1 MSLIF
6 LDIETTGLSP
16 FFDKIVTVQFL
27 TETGQAYIIKGK
39 ELDNLKAYRSAFEN
53 NTIVGHNLKFDTK
66 FLKQQYGINIT
77 HVYDTML
84 AELAIMGG
92 PASLEALKTREGRER
107 GGVALADLVLRYFGA
122 TMDKSHQCSFRL
134 GEELTPEQ
142 IEYCFNDLRYLPK
155 LMSAQQEKIKEMK
168 LESVVQTEMNMIP
181 VTVWLELSGIYYDSL
196 KLQEITK
203 KLQLQEKDLKY
214 ELYQMLGTSKISL
227 NSSQAM
233 VKALNARKV
242 PVTSCNKEELS
253 KFEHPIISK
262 LLEYK
267 TTNHLITSFANKLP
281 DYKNKRTGRV
291 HADFFQYGTKSGRFS
306 CKNPNL
312 QQQPSRFKEW
322 RTIFVATPGNKIV
335 ACDYSQIELRILGE
349 IAGEEEFMRA
359 YNNKEDLHKLTA
371 SKIFGKPL
379 DQVEK
384 KERSIAKTVNFGLN
398 YGMSSNG
405 LIKKLKTDAGI
416 DMSEEEAVTTIT
428 AFKKAYPKITQYMD
442 RVSQH
447 GAECREMRNAAGRYL
462 KIDPESDY
470 GAAGREAMNL
480 PIQSLCADMLKEAMP
495 RICAEL
501 DPLGV
506 KFVNTIHDEV
516 VFEVPEEHVEF
527 AEKLIK
533 EEMEKYGRKYMKKI
547 DCVAEVTISDY
558 WKKD

>member
-1 MSLIF
+1 MSFIF

-16 FFDKIVTVQFL
+16 FFDQIKTVQFL
-27 TETGQAYIIKGK
+27 TETGQTYIIHGK
-39 ELDNLKAYRSAFEN
+39 ELSNLRAYKSAFEN
-53 NTIVGHNLKFDTK
+53 NVIVGHNLKFDTK

-84 AELAIMGG
+84 AEFAIKGG
-92 PASLEALKTREGRER
+92 PASAETLKTREGRASN
-107 GGVALADLVLRYFGA
+107 GNALADLVYRYCGQI
-122 TMDKSHQCSFRL
+122 MDKSLQCSFRL
-134 GEELTPEQ
+134 GEELTQEQ

-155 LMSAQQEKIKEMK
+155 IMAAQMAKIKEMK
-168 LESVVQTEMNMIP
+168 LESVIQTEMDMVP
-181 VTVWLELSGIYYDSL
+181 VTVWLELSGIYYDTA

-214 ELYQMLGTSKISL
+214 ELYQMLGTSKLSL

-233 VKALNARKV
+233 IKALNSKKI

-267 TTNHLITSFANKLP
+267 TTSHLISSFANKLP
-281 DYKNKRTGRV
+281 DYRNKRTGRI

-322 RTIFVATPGNKIV
+322 RTIFVASPGCKIV

-349 IAGEEEFMRA
+349 IADEPEFIRA
-359 YNNKEDLHKLTA
+359 YNNGEDLHKLTA

-398 YGMSSNG
+398 YGMSSKG
-405 LIKKLKTDAGI
+405 LQKKLKTDAGI
-416 DMSEEEAVTTIT
+416 EMSEEEAIATIV
-428 AFKKAYPKITQYMD
+428 AFKKAYPKITLYME
-442 RVSQH
+442 RISRQ
-447 GAECREMRNAAGRYL
+447 GAETRELRNLAGRYL
-462 KIDPESDY
+462 KIADESDD

-480 PIQSLCADMLKEAMP
+480 PIQSLCADMVKESLPAIF
-495 RICAEL
+495 RTLE
-501 DPLGV
+501 PLGV

-516 VFEVPEEHVEF
+516 VFEVPEEHVALTETV
-527 AEKLIK
+527 IK
-533 EEMEKYGRKYMKKI
+533 EEMEKYGKKYMKKI
-547 DCVAEVTISDY
+547 NCVAEVTTGDY